1 MSYVVMHKG
10 GTGSSVQGNRGTRTI
25 PQVPGWLPCREGAAS
40 QAISQARIRTHF
52 QVEMEGVLLQDTQY
66 QDTVPRSTSAP
77 LNHRAPLNQKCPA
90 QPNSLHT
97 TCAYHAADPVLCVPS
112 REQVNGIRV
121 VFVQHIH
128 GVDLR
133 KETLAWVLIG
143 VVELC
148 PISIGISIR
157 IVFVFVF
164 VSV

>member
-77 LNHRAPLNQKCPA
+77 LNQILYIRLAL
-90 QPNSLHT
+90 T
-97 TCAYHAADPVLCVPS
+97 TLRTQSSVS
-112 REQVNGIRV
+112 RRGSR
-121 VFVQHIH
+121 
-128 GVDLR
+128 
-133 KETLAWVLIG
+133 
-143 VVELC
+143 
-148 PISIGISIR
+148 
-157 IVFVFVF
+157 
-164 VSV
+164 